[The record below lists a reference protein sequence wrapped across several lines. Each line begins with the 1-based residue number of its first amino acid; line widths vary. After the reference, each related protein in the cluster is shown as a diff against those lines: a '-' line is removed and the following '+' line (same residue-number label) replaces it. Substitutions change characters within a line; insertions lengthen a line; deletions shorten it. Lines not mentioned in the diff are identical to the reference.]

1 MVINKTFKFIINV
14 NKIWAIDNLY
24 IIYVS
29 LTINKSGFII
39 DFIVFY
45 LFKYYMI
52 SFIIYKY

>member
-29 LTINKSGFII
+29 LTINKIGFII
-39 DFIVFY
+39 DFIGFIY
-45 LFKYYMI
+45 LN
-52 SFIIYKY
+52 II